1 MLRRQPR
8 LPASRASAGGSAVW
22 GVSPVCGEPTFQIRI
37 VAPVCVWGVT
47 KSRTANAVLHAKV
60 RNMRASVVL

>member
-8 LPASRASAGGSAVW
+8 LPASRASAGGSSVW
-22 GVSPVCGEPTFQIRI
+22 GVSPVWGEPTFQIRI
-37 VAPVCVWGVT
+37 VVAVCACGVRR
-47 KSRTANAVLHAKV
+47 SRTANAVLHANV